1 MCSAHRPKPC
11 EVRFDYCVAVSGPHA
26 SVAYVQGVFVKLDIP
41 GLAPPGRRVIEQ
53 PALDRLGLT
62 EDGQVDG
69 QGRLVTEEWYRIEH
83 DRCKK
88 AGWGYVLARST
99 TNSRQSCVLSL
110 TNFGSRVKPL
120 TEADAMGQR
129 DVCGKCGTTLEERL
143 KWWNEPAP
151 PGVVKIGNGRGEFLY
166 CNHCQKGICGGCSI
180 DLGMTA
186 GCPFCRTELV
196 YLDGTSQEVGYV
208 RLTTACSGRR
218 ALYTKDMNDKKIKI
232 TDWDCYR
239 ARIEHEDNLL
249 NNRTNLFL
257 VVNGL
262 GAVAVGLTTDKSSDI
277 VMVVVILLANVFWI
291 IGASQTTSVLK
302 ALTTEYIN
310 GANDPI
316 DEVVRRSMGRWPR
329 WMRNTSILGR
339 YIPYVVTIG
348 WGIGLYMLVISSSNL

>member
-1 MCSAHRPKPC
+1 MIK
-11 EVRFDYCVAVSGPHA
+11 
-26 SVAYVQGVFVKLDIP
+26 
-41 GLAPPGRRVIEQ
+41 
-53 PALDRLGLT
+53 
-62 EDGQVDG
+62 
-69 QGRLVTEEWYRIEH
+69 
-83 DRCKK
+83 
-88 AGWGYVLARST
+88 
-99 TNSRQSCVLSL
+99 
-110 TNFGSRVKPL
+110 
-120 TEADAMGQR
+120 
-129 DVCGKCGTTLEERL
+129 
-143 KWWNEPAP
+143 
-151 PGVVKIGNGRGEFLY
+151 
-166 CNHCQKGICGGCSI
+166 
-180 DLGMTA
+180 
-186 GCPFCRTELV
+186 
-196 YLDGTSQEVGYV
+196 
-208 RLTTACSGRR
+208 
-218 ALYTKDMNDKKIKI
+218 KI
-232 TDWDCYR
+232 TDWDRCR

-277 VMVVVILLANVFWI
+277 VMVVVILLANIFWI